1 MSVPATRELDVSFE
15 QLYREHRTAVRSL
28 ALSLVHDPA
37 EAEDIAQSTFLNAYK
52 SLLRGG
58 QPQQPRAWLLAIAK
72 NLARQHLH
80 ERTRAQRVPL
90 DPDSVEAPAPSSGP
104 TAAEIRSA
112 LERLGPK
119 QRDVLILREVQG
131 LSYAEL
137 KERLDLEPAAL
148 QVLLFRARAAL
159 QEVLEGYESPITC
172 GRVEEL
178 VRRQLGGEALR
189 VEKRE
194 LRAHLRSC
202 PACSTSARSLR
213 ARASRLSRL
222 GALPL
227 PWGLLQRLSSL
238 LAEGSESHRLA
249 LKIALGLGAT
259 MIAGGAAVGTGL
271 ISSSTSRPPA
281 SAHAA
286 SPAAR
291 LLVARQDRPGA
302 RLQAGAVTKG
312 ARRAAEKPPFRARRT
327 ETNLTPPIGADP
339 ASTRQS
345 NRPSSLL
352 AVWLSDPPSLFQPEA
367 PPPASVA
374 SPATDLTTP
383 APPAESTASASS
395 SESGDQAAPGT
406 SSTQPASV
414 STLPVP
420 ASTVSA
426 PSSTVPAPSSAVSVP
441 ASTVPAPAAGSQV
454 VKSSPGRSEGPGRK
468 PAGSSEPVANGHG
481 QNAPSSSKA
490 SGPTAN
496 GRGQDPPGNGKA
508 SDPGANGR
516 GQDRP
521 TSGKAADPAANA
533 KAPDPAVPP
542 ASEPLAPVPT
552 ETAAESLAPVPTETA
567 AEPPAPPPTTTTADV
582 VSTSSAQPSQP
593 QPSQP

>member
-1 MSVPATRELDVSFE
+1 MSVPATRELNVSFE

-72 NLARQHLH
+72 NLSRQHLH

-119 QRDVLILREVQG
+119 QRDALILREVQG

-159 QEVLEGYESPITC
+159 QEALEGYESPITC

-271 ISSSTSRPPA
+271 ISSSTSLPQA

-286 SPAAR
+286 SPTAP

-302 RLQAGAVTKG
+302 RLQAGAVRNG
-312 ARRAAEKPPFRARRT
+312 ARRAAEKPRFRARRT

-426 PSSTVPAPSSAVSVP
+426 PSSAVSVP

-454 VKSSPGRSEGPGRK
+454 VKSSPGRSEEPGRK
-468 PAGSSEPVANGHG
+468 PAGSSDPAANGHG
-481 QNAPSSSKA
+481 QNAASGSKA
-490 SGPTAN
+490 SGLTAN
-496 GRGQDPPGNGKA
+496 GRGQDPSGNGKA

-521 TSGKAADPAANA
+521 TSGKASDPAANA
-533 KAPDPAVPP
+533 KAPDPPVPP

-552 ETAAESLAPVPTETA
+552 ETAAEPLAPVPTETA